1 LVPVEVEPAIGR
13 RLLDVVLADPAL
25 EITID
30 IERGTLEAPSAHI
43 ETDFPLDEFTRARLV
58 NGWDDIGLT
67 LRYEDEI
74 EAYEARRPAWLP
86 TTR

>member
-1 LVPVEVEPAIGR
+1 M
-13 RLLDVVLADPAL
+13 
-25 EITID
+25 
-30 IERGTLEAPSAHI
+30 ERGTLEAPAAGI
-43 ETDFPLDEFTRARLV
+43 ETTFPLDEFTRARLF

-74 EAYEARRPAWLP
+74 EAYEAARPSWLP

>member
-1 LVPVEVEPAIGR
+1 MPVQVDPAVGTA
-13 RLLDVVLADPAL
+13 LLDALAADPAL

-30 IERGTLEAPSAHI
+30 IERGTLDAPAAGIEA
-43 ETDFPLDEFTRARLV
+43 TFPMDEFTRARLL

-67 LRYEDEI
+67 LRHEDEI
-74 EAYEARRPAWLP
+74 EAYEAARPAWLP